1 MGKTYT
7 SRLPDDMVK
16 EIERIAQIEKLD
28 RSSVIRR
35 LLNRAIPE
43 WKLEYALK
51 LYQNGEISIGKA
63 AELSSISIWEFM
75 VNLSQLKIPINY
87 NLEDLE
93 SDLKL
98 VKDL

>member
-7 SRLPDDMVK
+7 SRLPDEMVK

-28 RSSVIRR
+28 KSSVIRR
-35 LLNRAIPE
+35 LLDRAIPE

-51 LYQNGEISIGKA
+51 LYQKGEISIGKA

-75 VNLSQLKIPINY
+75 EKLSYYKIPINY
-87 NLEDLE
+87 SLEDLE
-93 SDLKL
+93 NDLK
-98 VKDL
+98 VIKDL

>member
-63 AELSSISIWEFM
+63 TELSSISIWEFM

-93 SDLKL
+93 SDSKL
-98 VKDL
+98 VRDL

>member
-1 MGKTYT
+1 MGKTFT

-28 RSSVIRR
+28 KSSVIRR

-75 VNLSQLKIPINY
+75 EKLSQYKIPLNY

>member
-16 EIERIAQIEKLD
+16 EIERIAHIEKLD
-28 RSSVIRR
+28 KSSVIRR
-35 LLNRAIPE
+35 LLDRAIPE

-63 AELSSISIWEFM
+63 AELSSINIWEFM
-75 VNLSQLKIPINY
+75 EKLSNYKIPLNY
-87 NLEDLE
+87 SLEDLE
-93 SDLKL
+93 NDLK
-98 VKDL
+98 VIKDL

>member
-16 EIERIAQIEKLD
+16 EIERIARIEKLD
-28 RSSVIRR
+28 KSSVIRR
-35 LLNRAIPE
+35 LLDRAIPE

-63 AELSSISIWEFM
+63 AELSSLSIWEFM
-75 VNLSQLKIPINY
+75 EKLSRYKIPFNY
-87 NLEDLE
+87 TLDDLKN
-93 SDLKL
+93 DLKL
-98 VKDL
+98 VENL

>member
-1 MGKTYT
+1 MGKTFT

-16 EIERIAQIEKLD
+16 EIEQIAQIEKLD
-28 RSSVIRR
+28 KSSVIRR

-75 VNLSQLKIPINY
+75 EKLSQYKIPLNY
-87 NLEDLE
+87 SLEDLE

>member
-1 MGKTYT
+1 MGKTLT

-16 EIERIAQIEKLD
+16 EIERIARIEKLD
-28 RSSVIRR
+28 KSSVIRR
-35 LLNRAIPE
+35 LLNKAIPE

-63 AELSSISIWEFM
+63 AEISSVSIWEFLEK
-75 VNLSQLKIPINY
+75 LSHLKIPINY
-87 NLEDLE
+87 SLDDLE
-93 SDLKL
+93 SDLKT